1 MRVILLVTTIL
12 FFVLINGCSSNTQNN
27 QTDYL
32 VVANS
37 VADQA
42 CGYLNPQG
50 DTIIPFNKYLACFTD
65 TFKTYAIVANSKT
78 IVAIDR
84 QEKVLY
90 EVFLFDNGPDY
101 PAEGLFRIVQNNKI
115 GFADALTGKIVIQP
129 QFTCAYPFEGDKA
142 KVSNNCTIKPEGEH
156 SLWISDTW
164 DYIDKTGNVLSPHQ

>member
-1 MRVILLVTTIL
+1 MVRQQAVVQRFARAGNNLDD
-12 FFVLINGCSSNTQNN
+12 LICLHG
-27 QTDYL
+27 
-32 VVANS
+32 
-37 VADQA
+37 ADDTRHDA
-42 CGYLNPQG
+42 D

-65 TFKTYAIVANSKT
+65 TFRNYAIVATNEN
-78 IVAIDR
+78 IMAIDR
-84 QEKVLY
+84 QEKILY

-129 QFTCAYPFEGDKA
+129 QFTCAYPFEGGKA

-164 DYIDKTGNVLSPHQ
+164 DYIDKTGKVLSTHQ